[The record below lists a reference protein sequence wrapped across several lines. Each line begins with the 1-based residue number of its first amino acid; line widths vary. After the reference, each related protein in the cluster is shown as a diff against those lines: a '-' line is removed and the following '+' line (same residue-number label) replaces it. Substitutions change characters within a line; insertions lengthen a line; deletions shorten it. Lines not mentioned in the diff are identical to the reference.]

1 MITTLIM
8 IMMTSLKGQH
18 LHTKIHDNDGNYI
31 YGDDD
36 DHDDDVEGSASA
48 EITLASTS
56 S

>member
-1 MITTLIM
+1 M
-8 IMMTSLKGQH
+8 IMMTILKDQH
-18 LHTKIHDNDGNYI
+18 PHTIIHDNDGNYI
-31 YGDDD
+31 DEDDD